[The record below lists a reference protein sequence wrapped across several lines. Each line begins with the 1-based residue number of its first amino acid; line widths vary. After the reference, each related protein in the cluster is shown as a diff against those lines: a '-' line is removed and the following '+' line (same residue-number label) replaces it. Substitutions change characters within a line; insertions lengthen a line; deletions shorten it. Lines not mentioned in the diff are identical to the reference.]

1 LWIKAPH
8 PRAQDVVGRARP
20 NRRRDC
26 RSVSAWWQRRI
37 AKHSAARSPI
47 HVAKENTMRV
57 GFLGT
62 GRVATAVGSA
72 LAAGHDVVL
81 GSRTP
86 QGRELEPPVVGL
98 REAAAH
104 GEVVVNATPR
114 TAQ

>member
-1 LWIKAPH
+1 
-8 PRAQDVVGRARP
+8 
-20 NRRRDC
+20 
-26 RSVSAWWQRRI
+26 
-37 AKHSAARSPI
+37 
-47 HVAKENTMRV
+47 MRV

-62 GRVATAVGSA
+62 GRVATAVGTA

-98 REAAAH
+98 RETAAH